1 MMKTRILSVV
11 LVLMFAFSCVAY
23 ADMFLDTPAFD
34 YDTLKLE
41 LSGNT
46 TNNYKEGITLSV
58 MPYSTDR
65 SMLTD
70 DAVSAG
76 SMLIDYVVSQNDG
89 SFTYSAILN
98 EDFAPGKYT
107 VYADTLSQSAT
118 ATFILVVGSEAQ
130 GVINSVNGAVTPGE
144 VKTVIGN
151 NTEVLAIDEAEFAKY
166 ADYISNVIYASKSAG
181 GYGVGD
187 FVKQYNT
194 AYAVALLKNGVITIN
209 GLVKD
214 YGSIIGID
222 ADEYNTLTDVAKAEL
237 GKLIKA
243 ETIYS
248 GDIMNYDYNFVL
260 AKIKT
265 AAGYEEQ
272 GAYIIENADFIG
284 IDLDKYNSI
293 TNKFYKDKALKLV
306 FNTNFVSL
314 EAVKTAWNNAV
325 DNAYGEWKG
334 DKNTAGGSGGGG
346 GGGGGGAIG
355 TDNGFTVT
363 DTEDVEDMIATEEVK
378 PTYDEDKSMP
388 FTDVS
393 THWAYATIK
402 SMYAKGIVNGY
413 DDGTFKPNNTVTRA
427 EFVKMLTGAITLAT
441 TDTSS
446 ISFTDVADSDWYS
459 ECVKLA
465 AANGLVQGHDGM
477 FRPLD
482 KISRQDA
489 AIVIYN
495 AISGAGYTLNGEKT
509 FDDTS
514 DISDYAKASVSAL
527 AANGVINGSDG
538 NFLPLNTLTRAE
550 AVKLIE
556 NLLKYIQ

>member
-1 MMKTRILSVV
+1 MKTKILSVV
-11 LVLMFAFSCVAY
+11 LVLILAFSCVAY
-23 ADMFLDTPAFD
+23 ADMSMYAPAFD

-41 LSGNT
+41 VSGNT

-58 MPYSTDR
+58 MPYNTDR

-70 DAVSAG
+70 DAVSVG

-89 SFTYSAILN
+89 SFTYSATLN
-98 EDFAPGKYT
+98 EEFAPGKYT

-118 ATFILVVGSEAQ
+118 ATFILVVGSKAQ
-130 GVINSVNGAVTPGE
+130 GVISSVNGAATPGE

-151 NTEVLAIDEAEFAKY
+151 NTELLAIDATEFAKY
-166 ADYISNVIYASKSAG
+166 ADYISKVIYASKPAG

-237 GKLIKA
+237 GKLIRA
-243 ETIYS
+243 ETIYE
-248 GDIMNYDYNFVL
+248 GDIMNYAYNFVL

-272 GAYIIENADFIG
+272 GGYIIDNADFIG

-306 FNTNFVSL
+306 FNTNFASL

-325 DNAYGEWKG
+325 DNAYSEWKG
-334 DKNTAGGSGGGG
+334 DKNTAGGSGGGGG

-363 DTEDVEDMIATEEVK
+363 DTEDVEDMIATEEAK

-441 TDTSS
+441 TDISS
-446 ISFTDVADSDWYS
+446 ITFTDVADSDWYA

-465 AANGLVQGHDGM
+465 AANGLVQGHDGK